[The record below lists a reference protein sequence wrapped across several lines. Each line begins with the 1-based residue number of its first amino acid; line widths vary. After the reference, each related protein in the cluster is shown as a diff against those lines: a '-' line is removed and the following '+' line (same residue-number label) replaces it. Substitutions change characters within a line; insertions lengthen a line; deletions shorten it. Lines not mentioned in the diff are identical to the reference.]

1 MSIIDW
7 LADKVQTSTGEKERR
22 ELVQTVKELAEEFR
36 QRVSDAIAR
45 LNERLDGFNKILVK
59 LNEYRSKYIKTN
71 IEQLYIFYQS
81 MDSASHTTNIHRKRK
96 NCRLNFQCEKWF
108 GLKNMFRRLTG
119 PKMTSFSTHFY

>member
-71 IEQLYIFYQS
+71 IEQLYIFLS
-81 MDSASHTTNIHRKRK
+81 K
-96 NCRLNFQCEKWF
+96 
-108 GLKNMFRRLTG
+108 
-119 PKMTSFSTHFY
+119 